1 MFDGAGA
8 QPLQFRQR
16 DADMR
21 SIALRILLIED
32 DDETA
37 SYVAKTLRKE
47 GHIVERARDG
57 REGYAMAS
65 THSHDVA
72 IVDRMLPASDGLNLV
87 KTLRAENWMVPALF
101 LTTMS
106 GIRDRVDGLAAG
118 GDDYLI
124 KPFAIS
130 ELIARINSLAW
141 RTERRGAEHKT
152 LLQIGDLEID
162 LLART
167 AKRAGKP
174 LNLQTQEFRVLEYL
188 ARHAD
193 QVVTRTMLL
202 ENVWQLHF
210 DPNTNIV
217 ESHMSRIRSKLD
229 KPFPE
234 HMIETVRGVGYLL
247 RAV

>member
-1 MFDGAGA
+1 MK
-8 QPLQFRQR
+8 
-16 DADMR
+16 
-21 SIALRILLIED
+21 ILLIED

-37 SYVAKTLRKE
+37 GYVARTLRKE
-47 GHIVERARDG
+47 GHTVERARDG
-57 REGYAMAS
+57 QEGYTLAS

-72 IVDRMLPASDGLNLV
+72 IIDRMLPSSDGLNLV
-87 KTLRAENWMVPALF
+87 KTLRAEQWNVPALF

-118 GDDYLI
+118 GDDYLV

-130 ELIARINSLAW
+130 ELVARVNSLGR

-152 LLQIGDLEID
+152 HLQVGDLELD
-162 LLART
+162 LLSRT
-167 AKRAGKP
+167 AKRDGQQ
-174 LNLQTQEFRVLEYL
+174 LNLQLQEFRVLEYL
-188 ARHAD
+188 VRHAG

-217 ESHMSRIRSKLD
+217 ESHMSRIRTKLD
-229 KPFPE
+229 KPFPK
-234 HMIETVRGVGYLL
+234 HMIETIRGSGYLL